1 MNFMIYQKL
10 IIVSFLKIIL
20 ITSSIFLAIIFIMN
34 IFEEITFSEILIL
47 EYINLFY

>member
-34 IFEEITFSEILIL
+34 ILEEITFFRDLNIGI
-47 EYINLFY
+47 YKPN